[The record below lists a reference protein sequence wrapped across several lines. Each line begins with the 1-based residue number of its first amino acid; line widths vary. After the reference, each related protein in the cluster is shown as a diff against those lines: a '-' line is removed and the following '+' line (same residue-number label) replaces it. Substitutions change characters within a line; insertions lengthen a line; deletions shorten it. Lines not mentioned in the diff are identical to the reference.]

1 MLAWTMLAACLI
13 LGGGGTSNPGT
24 ELLLECI
31 LPLLVVVAIW
41 WPGSHGVARHTIGL
55 PRPALAICALV
66 LLLPIIQLVPL
77 PPAIWHALPGRQVEV
92 TALSLVGGAD
102 RWMPISLTPA
112 RTFASL
118 LAIIADLAVFVAA
131 ARLDLRGRLGLCVVI
146 SGVALISVALGAL
159 QMSFAGGYNWS
170 IYAQAN
176 FGWMLGFHANRNA
189 TTDTLQI
196 GVMALAVLISS
207 WSQRDAVRGFN
218 LIALVLVMFGLA
230 LGAVLTGSR
239 TGMMLLPVTYGFA
252 VWILWPLVA
261 RRMSS
266 TSWWIFLIPPVLCF
280 AAASTAQVQNALS
293 RFADVGERRWDIWH
307 DTLIAIHSVWP
318 IGGGISSFQVVYDAT
333 QSFER
338 LRTELDMRAHNDWLE
353 SVLESG
359 LAGLAV
365 TLAIGLILLAC
376 NLRALRIAMQR
387 GVQPAYRAQVIFATG
402 ALLHIALHGVF
413 DYPMR
418 SMALAALV
426 AISAAML
433 MPLRNVADA
442 SE

>member
-1 MLAWTMLAACLI
+1 MLAACLT
-13 LGGGGTSNPGT
+13 LGGGGTSNPAT
-24 ELLLECI
+24 ELVLECI
-31 LPLLVVVAIW
+31 LPLLVIVAIW
-41 WPGSHGVARHTIGL
+41 WPDPHGVASHTIGL
-55 PRPALAICALV
+55 PRPALAICVLV

-77 PPAIWHALPGRQVEV
+77 PPAIWHALPGRQIEV
-92 TALSLVGGAD
+92 AALSLVGGAG

-118 LAIIADLAVFVAA
+118 LAIAADLGVFVAA
-131 ARLDLRGRLGLCVVI
+131 ARLDLNGRLGLCVVI
-146 SGVALISVALGAL
+146 CGVALASVALGAM

-176 FGWMLGFHANRNA
+176 FGWLLGFHANRNA

-196 GVMALAVLISS
+196 GVMALAALTAA
-207 WSQRDAVRGFN
+207 WSQRDTVRGIN
-218 LIALVLVMFGLA
+218 LIALGLIMVGLV

-239 TGMMLLPVTYGFA
+239 TGILLLPVTYGFV
-252 VWILWPLVA
+252 VWILWPLVT

-266 TSWWIFLIPPVLCF
+266 TSWWIFLIPPALCF
-280 AAASTAQVQNALS
+280 AAAFSSQVQNALS
-293 RFADVGERRWDIWH
+293 RFGGVGERRWDIWH

-338 LRTELDMRAHNDWLE
+338 LRTELDARAHNDWLE
-353 SVLESG
+353 WVLESG
-359 LAGLAV
+359 IAGIAV
-365 TLAIGLILLAC
+365 MLAIALILLAC
-376 NLRALRIAMQR
+376 NLRALRTAAQR
-387 GVQPAYRAQVIFATG
+387 GIRPAYRAQVIFATG
-402 ALLHIALHGVF
+402 ALLHIALHAVF

-426 AISAAML
+426 ATCAAML
-433 MPLRNVADA
+433 MPLRTATGA